1 MSYTDKEKKAAAHP
15 PSDGSEL
22 IPAEVQANTRQ
33 EKETGKSLNQP
44 LEGGYTRDDE
54 GIVNNYA
61 IEPDVSKAKYPSPKQ
76 KRRYIFLGAAAILF
90 VALVVWIAFGVS

>member
-1 MSYTDKEKKAAAHP
+1 MSYTDKEKKPTHP

-44 LEGGYTRDDE
+44 LERGYTRDDE

-61 IEPDVSKAKYPSPKQ
+61 IEPEMSKAKYPSSKQ
-76 KRRYIFLGAAAILF
+76 QRRYLLLGAAAILF
-90 VALVVWIAFGVS
+90 VALIIRIVLAIN